1 MPCCA
6 TPWKARAALLPLG
19 YLPRDERIQIP
30 ERYLGLFTAGEDLLP
45 DSNLAVLAEIA
56 EGHIDLEKLLESA
69 ASFAA
74 PPTAGHSAP
83 TSSRVRVGVARDRAF
98 CFYYEDNLDALRA
111 AGAEIVEF
119 SPLKDAA
126 LPAKL
131 DALYFG
137 GGYPELYAD
146 QLSTNQEMI
155 ASVKKFA
162 DEGGAIYAE
171 CGGLMYLAN
180 KIVTRDGKAFPMA
193 GILPLSVQM
202 TDRLVN
208 FGYAEVCL
216 AEDCLW
222 GAAGTRARGHSFHCS
237 TIIESGPMDQTYSV
251 SYTLARREE
260 AEGFHIKN
268 VLASYIHLHFL
279 SCPGLAATFVE
290 NVQRAKQKKFSKA
303 AD

>member
-1 MPCCA
+1 MPS
-6 TPWKARAALLPLG
+6 T
-19 YLPRDERIQIP
+19 
-30 ERYLGLFTAGEDLLP
+30 
-45 DSNLAVLAEIA
+45 SAVGI
-56 EGHIDLEKLLESA
+56 
-69 ASFAA
+69 
-74 PPTAGHSAP
+74 
-83 TSSRVRVGVARDRAF
+83 RR
-98 CFYYEDNLDALRA
+98 
-111 AGAEIVEF
+111 
-119 SPLKDAA
+119 
-126 LPAKL
+126 
-131 DALYFG
+131 
-137 GGYPELYAD
+137 LYAN

-155 ASVKKFA
+155 ASMKKFA

-237 TIIESGPMDQTYSV
+237 TIIESAPIDQTYRV

-279 SCPGLAATFVE
+279 SCPGLAATFID

>member
-1 MPCCA
+1 M
-6 TPWKARAALLPLG
+6 
-19 YLPRDERIQIP
+19 
-30 ERYLGLFTAGEDLLP
+30 
-45 DSNLAVLAEIA
+45 
-56 EGHIDLEKLLESA
+56 
-69 ASFAA
+69 
-74 PPTAGHSAP
+74 
-83 TSSRVRVGVARDRAF
+83 
-98 CFYYEDNLDALRA
+98 
-111 AGAEIVEF
+111 
-119 SPLKDAA
+119 
-126 LPAKL
+126 
-131 DALYFG
+131 
-137 GGYPELYAD
+137 
-146 QLSTNQEMI
+146 
-155 ASVKKFA
+155 KKFA

-180 KIVTRDGKAFPMA
+180 KIVTRDGAAFPMA

-216 AEDCLW
+216 TADCLW
-222 GAAGTRARGHSFHCS
+222 GTAGTRARGHSFHCS
-237 TIIESGPMDQTYSV
+237 TIIESGPMDQTYRV

-290 NVQRAKQKKFSKA
+290 NVQRAKQQKFSKV